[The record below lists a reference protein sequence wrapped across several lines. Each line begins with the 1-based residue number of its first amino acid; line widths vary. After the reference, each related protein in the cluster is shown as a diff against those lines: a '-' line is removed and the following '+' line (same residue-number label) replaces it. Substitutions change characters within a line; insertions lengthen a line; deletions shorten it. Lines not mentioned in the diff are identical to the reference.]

1 MRKVIAFC
9 GFEQSGKNYSCKRLM
24 TTMGFAKTSFA
35 HTLRDVAFSTLG
47 IPFDEGMLK
56 YEELKKTTIYNNLT
70 FRNILENL
78 GSAIRKYDEDFWARG
93 VLKFIQE
100 TPKNVCI
107 DDLRYPNEYRV
118 LKKYCETNNI
128 DFKLIFC
135 DYHSEGYRNDN
146 PHESAQ
152 LAKFLKGRGYSDQ
165 EEVDEFDIAEY
176 ELYLIQEENNV
187 VKSIPLRI
195 DVK

>member
-9 GFEQSGKNYSCKRLM
+9 GFESSGKTYSAKRLF
-24 TTMGFAKTSFA
+24 TTMGFVKTSFA
-35 HTLRDVAFSTLG
+35 NSLRDIAFNTLG
-47 IPFDEGMLK
+47 MTFEEGMEK
-56 YEELKKTTIYNNLT
+56 YDELKRTELINGLT

-78 GSAIRKYDEDFWARG
+78 GASVRKYDKDFWARG

-118 LKKYCETNNI
+118 LKDYCKNNSI
-128 DFKLIFC
+128 DFKLVFC
-135 DYHSEGYRNDN
+135 DYHSETYKDDN

-152 LAKFLKGRGYSDQ
+152 LAKYLKELGYKDQ
-165 EEVDEFDIAEY
+165 DYVDELDILNF
-176 ELYLIQEENNV
+176 ELLH
-187 VKSIPLRI
+187 K
-195 DVK
+195 DKK

>member
-1 MRKVIAFC
+1 MTRKVIAFC

-24 TTMGFAKTSFA
+24 TTMGFEKASFA
-35 HTLRDVAFSTLG
+35 NSLRDVAFHTLG

-56 YEELKKTTIYNNLT
+56 YEELKKTAIYNDLT

-78 GSAIRKYDEDFWARG
+78 GSAIRKYDEDFWARS

-118 LKKYCETNNI
+118 LKKYCKENNI
-128 DFKLIFC
+128 EFQLIFC
-135 DYHSEGYRNDN
+135 DYHSEGYKNDN

-152 LAKFLKGRGYSDQ
+152 LARFLKGRGYEDQ
-165 EEVDEFDIAEY
+165 EIVDEFDIAEY
-176 ELYLIQEENNV
+176 ELYLAQEKE
-187 VKSIPLRI
+187 I
-195 DVK
+195 